1 MATVVITPANV
12 LASASA
18 TKKTGVAG
26 ATITAGQLLYK
37 DTDDANKLKL
47 ADANGT
53 ALARVLEGIAL
64 HGAFAGQPITYI
76 VRDPDFKCG
85 GAVVI
90 GQDYILASDT
100 PGGLAPASDAIAG
113 DYVTTVG
120 VAKSVTNLN
129 IAGFTAAGAAKA

>member
-1 MATVVITPANV
+1 MATVAITPANV

-18 TKKTGVAG
+18 TKKTGIAG

-53 ALARVLEGIAL
+53 AMQRTLEGIAL

-85 GAVVI
+85 GTVVV
-90 GQDYILASDT
+90 GETYMLASDT
-100 PGGLAPASDAIAG
+100 PGGLAPEDDAVAG
-113 DYVTTVG
+113 DYVTVVG
-120 VAKSVTNLN
+120 VGKSVTNLN
-129 IAGFTAAGAAKA
+129 ITGFTAAGAVKA